1 MNILGKKVPLWILI
15 PLLILA
21 APFIYNIDA
30 FTGHYKFKR
39 LCREQGGVRFYG
51 PVERNQGWLA
61 EGNSHGVRTDDAI
74 AKKPFLFGD
83 IDFVRYK
90 DRRGRL
96 TDMKL
101 APVQTSAVKSYDQYP
116 ADPSKSPRYGY
127 TDQKKYLPDDKRFLV
142 FRVTITDLR
151 DQSKLAELVV
161 FSFAWAES
169 DRMILGMS
177 TLKQCEAS
185 SGWYE
190 EFFGEIYNQGELK

>member
-39 LCREQGGVRFYG
+39 MCKEQGGVRFYG
-51 PVERNQGWLA
+51 PVERNKGWLA
-61 EGNSHGVRTDDAI
+61 VGNAHGSQTDDAVAI
-74 AKKPFLFGD
+74 QPFLFGD

-90 DRRGRL
+90 DLDGRL
-96 TDMKL
+96 KDMKL
-101 APVQTSAVKSYDQYP
+101 AQIQTSHVKSYDRFP
-116 ADPSKSPRYGY
+116 VDPNKSPRYGY
-127 TDQKKYLPDDKRFLV
+127 TDQTFYLPDDKRFLV
-142 FRVTITDLR
+142 IKVTITDLR

-185 SGWYE
+185 RGWYR
-190 EFFGEIYNQGELK
+190 EFFGGLYSQGELK